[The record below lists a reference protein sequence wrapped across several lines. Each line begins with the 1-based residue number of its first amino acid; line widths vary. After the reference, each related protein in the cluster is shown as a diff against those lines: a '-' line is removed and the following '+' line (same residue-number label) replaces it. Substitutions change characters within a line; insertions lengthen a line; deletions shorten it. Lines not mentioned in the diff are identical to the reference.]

1 MTFGEVLKQLRMEKG
16 LSQQQLADRLYV
28 DRSSVTRWESGSR
41 LPDAFMITKISECL
55 GTEASILLNM
65 TASVA
70 EKANVILV
78 DDEKIILSGSL
89 PIIEEVFPNAAVSG
103 FSKPSEVISYAK
115 KNRIDLAFLDI
126 ETGSINGLDLC
137 RKLLEINSRTNVVF
151 LTAYPDYSLEAW
163 STGAC
168 GFLVKPITAEAIR
181 AQIPFLKNP
190 VRGLDHD

>member
-89 PIIEEVFPNAAVSG
+89 PIIEGGCLRVFQTVGSH
-103 FSKPSEVISYAK
+103 FLRKEKPDRPRIPRYR
-115 KNRIDLAFLDI
+115 NRFDQR
-126 ETGSINGLDLC
+126 TGS
-137 RKLLEINSRTNVVF
+137 V
-151 LTAYPDYSLEAW
+151 PEA
-163 STGAC
+163 A
-168 GFLVKPITAEAIR
+168 
-181 AQIPFLKNP
+181 
-190 VRGLDHD
+190 